1 MVETVEAVI
10 ATTARV
16 LFVMCLIL
24 VALDAF
30 RARPLYC
37 GMFPHASPLARV
49 LVFVAAWAITV
60 GIVWLAWGGT
70 AVLFHGTWA
79 GNGWAAF
86 IAVIFAAGVG
96 LPLGAFVA
104 RSVQVMIVGES
115 QW

>member
-1 MVETVEAVI
+1 MEAVI
-10 ATTARV
+10 AK
-16 LFVMCLIL
+16 LFLLCLIL
-24 VALDAF
+24 VAVDAF
-30 RARPLYC
+30 RARPLYR
-37 GMFPHASPLARV
+37 GMFPHAPPIVRV

-79 GNGWAAF
+79 GNGWANVF
-86 IAVIFAAGVG
+86 RLLFAVGVG

-104 RSVQVMIVGES
+104 RSVEVSIVGES